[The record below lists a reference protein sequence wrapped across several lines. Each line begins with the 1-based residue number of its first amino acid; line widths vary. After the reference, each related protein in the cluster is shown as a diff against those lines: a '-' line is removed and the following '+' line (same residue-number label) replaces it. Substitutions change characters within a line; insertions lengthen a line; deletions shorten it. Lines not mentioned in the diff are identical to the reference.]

1 MRVYYIRVTGAYPCR
16 CFGLRHLMRVYYIR
30 VTGLALW
37 GVLLA
42 MSAHAQTDTWP
53 MKAHDTRRTGQSR
66 VNGPVSVE
74 AAQSWQ
80 YQATAAY
87 ELNIGATVT
96 SNGVYF
102 GSWGLGRNDAL
113 GRDMRFWDKGD
124 GKLYGLD
131 LATGLPRWGDGSLPL
146 DLVARCYEYP
156 GRARTASDLIFCGF
170 TPWLVTFYNGTVEG
184 QPAWDGSRNTLYFG
198 RGDGRLFAL
207 DPDAGT
213 LRWRFRT
220 FNPAL
225 PDDPDGGGEIVTAPL
240 VGPDGTVYFGTWGE
254 GPYETNAVYAVN
266 PDSTLQWRYPTAE
279 SLTHRQF
286 ASCALSP
293 DAATLY
299 FSGFLDDAQAE
310 PALLLALHRLPTTAV
325 PDAERQKWALP
336 LTWQGR
342 PVWTTTLAVGSDG
355 TVYVGG
361 YFTDAITNAPTPLLL
376 AFTDTGTEAVQ
387 KWDPVVLADGAQ
399 FVLGIALREEE
410 GQTVRLYI
418 TTANNGSL
426 FSNFKEE
433 GQLYALDP
441 ATGMVLAA
449 YDPSDDVPEAVGSIN
464 SPAIGADGIVYF
476 GVRGHYVGPFAATAV
491 DGQVF
496 AVTYDAAIARFTR
509 LWNAPVA
516 GHIEWNHPAI
526 GPDGG
531 LYVGSSVGN
540 GSSDPVYTAT
550 YAPGVVPEGTTPTFY
565 AFKGPTNPVA
575 TEPEGPAALAAR
587 LLPGYPN
594 PFTTTITLT
603 LHLTRTGPVRA
614 EVFDLLGRPVRVLAD
629 QPMPPGT
636 HFLTWDGR
644 DATNAEVASGLYVV
658 RLRTAQGHDLTQK
671 LLRRR

>member
-1 MRVYYIRVTGAYPCR
+1 MQRVTR
-16 CFGLRHLMRVYYIR
+16 CLGLV
-30 VTGLALW
+30 VGGL
-37 GVLLA
+37 LLA
-42 MSAHAQTDTWP
+42 GRIQAQGDPWP

-74 AAQSWQ
+74 ASPSWQ
-80 YQATAAY
+80 YQAVAGY

-96 SNGVYF
+96 DDGVFF
-102 GSWGLGRNDAL
+102 GSWGLSRTDVL
-113 GRDMRFWDKGD
+113 GRDVRFWDKAD
-124 GKLYGLD
+124 GKVYGLD
-131 LATGLPRWGDGSLPL
+131 LSGQPRWGDGVLPL
-146 DLVARCYEYP
+146 DLVARCYEYA
-156 GRARTASDLIFCGF
+156 GRVRTTNDLLFCGF
-170 TPWLVTFYNGTVEG
+170 SPWLVTFYNGTVEG
-184 QPAWDGSRNTLYFG
+184 QPACDADRNTLYVG

-213 LRWRFRT
+213 IRWRYRT

-254 GPYETNAVYAVN
+254 GPYETNAVYAIN
-266 PDSTLQWRYPTAE
+266 PDSTLQWRYPTDQ

-286 ASCALSP
+286 ASPALSP
-293 DAATLY
+293 DASTLY

-310 PALLLALHRLPTTAV
+310 PALLLALHRLPTTV
-325 PDAERQKWALP
+325 LPDTERRKWELP

-361 YFTDAITNAPTPLLL
+361 YFTDATTNAPIPLLL
-376 AFTDTGTEAVQ
+376 AFTDTGTTAMM
-387 KWDPVVLADGAQ
+387 KWDPVVLSDGAQ
-399 FVLGIALREEE
+399 FVLGIALREEA
-410 GQTVRLYI
+410 GQTTRLYV
-418 TTANNGSL
+418 TTANNGAL

-433 GQLYALDP
+433 GQLYAVHP
-441 ATGMVLAA
+441 ATGTVLAA

-476 GVRGHYVGPFAATAV
+476 GVRGHYVGPFASTPV

-496 AVTYDAAIARFTR
+496 AVTYDATNARFTR
-509 LWNAPVA
+509 LWNEVVA

-540 GSSDPVYTAT
+540 GSSDPVYTAI
-550 YAPGVVPEGTTPTFY
+550 YEPGVIPEGTTPTFY

-575 TEPEGPAALAAR
+575 TETSERPADAFQLM
-587 LLPGYPN
+587 PGYPN
-594 PFTTTITLT
+594 PFTTTTT
-603 LHLTRTGPVRA
+603 FTVQMARPGPVRA
-614 EVFDLLGRPVRVLAD
+614 EVVDLLGRVVRVLAD
-629 QPMPPGT
+629 RDFPAGIHP
-636 HFLTWDGR
+636 LVWDGR
-644 DATNAEVASGLYVV
+644 DATNTAVARGLYLVRFQTAGASATQRVV
-658 RLRTAQGHDLTQK
+658 RK
-671 LLRRR
+671 